1 MKKCNFKIRVV
12 LREDKKK
19 SNGKCPIYYVISLD
33 GREFKLSTGKM
44 IEKANWDFTN
54 REPKGNF
61 SNLRRILRKE
71 LMDLEDFYFDKIARN
86 ETVTP
91 EMIKCCYKGA
101 DDKDFFEYYERFLDL
116 KRRTEKESTVKCY
129 VGTLNHLKKF
139 RRSIMISE
147 IDVKFISDFDY
158 YLRVKVGN
166 SNGGAWA
173 RHKNLK
179 AVINSLITD
188 ELLSSTPY
196 GKGKFEVKKPEEN
209 TVYLDEEEV
218 RKIANLRPIFSSKM
232 RVNVDRFLFSCYT
245 GFRYSDMD
253 TVKWNDVKPDGTITK
268 LMVKTNKVVVVPVTD
283 KVAEI
288 LERYK
293 GERNDFVFPHI
304 SNDKVNEAVEV
315 ICKIA
320 KIDKHV
326 TFHVARHTFGYI
338 LGKNGVNAFKIMEL
352 MGHSSIKQTMRY
364 VKACVKD
371 LSSALNGIDLFKKVN

>member
-1 MKKCNFKIRVV
+1 MKDTFKIRTV
-12 LREDKKK
+12 LREDKGKA
-19 SNGKCPIYYVISLD
+19 NGKCPIYYIVNLN
-33 GREFKLSTGKM
+33 GKEFKLSTGQWL
-44 IEKANWDFTN
+44 EKSNWDAKN

-71 LMDLEDFYFDKIARN
+71 LMDLDNFYFDKIARN

-91 EMIKCCYKGA
+91 EIIKCFYKGV
-101 DDKDFFEYYERFLDL
+101 DDKDFFEYYERFLEL

-139 RRSIMISE
+139 RRSITISE
-147 IDVKFISDFDY
+147 IDVKFISDFDF

-179 AVINSLITD
+179 AVINGLITD
-188 ELLSSTPY
+188 ELLTTSPY

-253 TVKWNDVKPDGTITK
+253 TVRWSDIKPDGTITK
-268 LMVKTNKVVVVPVTD
+268 QMVKVPKRVVVPITD
-283 KVAEI
+283 GVAEI
-288 LERYK
+288 IDRYK
-293 GERNDFVFPHI
+293 GERNDTIFPHI

-326 TFHVARHTFGYI
+326 TFHVARHTFGYT

-352 MGHSSIKQTMRY
+352 MGHSDIKQTMRY

-371 LSSALNGIDLFKKVN
+371 LSSALNGIELFKKVS